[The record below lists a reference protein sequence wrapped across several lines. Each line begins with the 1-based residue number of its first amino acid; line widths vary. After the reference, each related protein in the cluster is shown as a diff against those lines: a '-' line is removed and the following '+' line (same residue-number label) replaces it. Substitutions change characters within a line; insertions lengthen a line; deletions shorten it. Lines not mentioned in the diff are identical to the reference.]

1 MMKNIFLLFVA
12 LLSTQLMGA
21 QELEP
26 AKKDTTKIAVG
37 DLKLVLVNDDKV
49 GASVSTGDDDDD
61 EPMTDQELKSALTF
75 WSGVDAGV
83 NILLDKN
90 NSTDFTNE
98 HEWLDLDY
106 SRSMS
111 WSFNL
116 VDAKI
121 RLVKDYVGIYTGLGL
136 TYNSYGLKENV
147 RLMANNDST
156 YANIIPTDRADS
168 LGGYIP
174 FTKNKLRASYLRI
187 PLMLEFNTSLAPER
201 TFHVSAGVIGG
212 WNMGTIN
219 KVKYEED
226 GNDVKNR
233 SKGDYNLTPFT
244 LDASVRVGYRNF
256 TLFANYGLTPLFEDG
271 KGPEVYPLTVGLS
284 VVPFNE

>member
-1 MMKNIFLLFVA
+1 MKNILLLFVA

-187 PLMLEFNTSLAPER
+187 PLMLEFNTSLDPER

-271 KGPEVYPLTVGLS
+271 KGPEVYPLTVGLC
-284 VVPFNE
+284 VIPFNE

>member
-1 MMKNIFLLFVA
+1 
-12 LLSTQLMGA
+12 

-26 AKKDTTKIAVG
+26 ANKDTTKIAVG

-116 VDAKI
+116 VDAKV

-156 YANIIPTDRADS
+156 YADRADS
-168 LGGYIP
+168 LAGYIP

-187 PLMLEFNTSLAPER
+187 PLMLEFNTSLDPER

-271 KGPEVYPLTVGLS
+271 KGPEVYPLTVGLC
-284 VVPFNE
+284 VIPFNE

>member
-1 MMKNIFLLFVA
+1 MKNILLLFVA

-37 DLKLVLVNDDKV
+37 DLKLVLVNDEKV
-49 GASVSTGDDDDD
+49 DASVSTGDDDDD

-147 RLMANNDST
+147 RLMANNEST
-156 YANIIPTDRADS
+156 YANIIPTDS

-187 PLMLEFNTSLAPER
+187 PLMLEFNTSLDPER

-284 VVPFNE
+284 AVPFNE

>member
-1 MMKNIFLLFVA
+1 MKNILLLFVA

-37 DLKLVLVNDDKV
+37 DLKLVLVNDEKV
-49 GASVSTGDDDDD
+49 DASVSTGDDDDD

-116 VDAKI
+116 IDAKI
-121 RLVKDYVGIYTGLGL
+121 RLVKDYVGVYTGLGL

-187 PLMLEFNTSLAPER
+187 PLMLEFNTSLDPER

-233 SKGDYNLTPFT
+233 SKGDYNLTPFI

>member
-1 MMKNIFLLFVA
+1 MKNIVLIFVA
-12 LLSTQLMGA
+12 LFSTQLMLA

-49 GASVSTGDDDDD
+49 GASVSTEDDDDD

-116 VDAKI
+116 LDAKI

-147 RLMANNDST
+147 RLMASNDST

-168 LGGYIP
+168 LDGYIP

-187 PLMLEFNTSLAPER
+187 PLMLEFNTSLDPER
-201 TFHVSAGVIGG
+201 TFHLSAGVIGG

-226 GNDVKNR
+226 GNDIKNR

-284 VVPFNE
+284 VIPFNE

>member
-1 MMKNIFLLFVA
+1 MKKILILFAV
-12 LLSTQLMGA
+12 LLSSQMIWA

-26 AKKDTTKIAVG
+26 EKKDTTKIAVG
-37 DLKLVLVNDDKV
+37 DLKLVMVNDDKL
-49 GASVSTGDDDDD
+49 GASIGTSEDDD
-61 EPMTDQELKSALTF
+61 EDVMTDQELKRALTF
-75 WSGVDAGV
+75 WGGVDAGV

-116 VDAKI
+116 LEAKI
-121 RLVKDYVGIYTGLGL
+121 RLAKDYVGVVTGLGF

-156 YANIIPTDRADS
+156 YAFMVPTDNPDS
-168 LGGYIP
+168 LGGYNP
-174 FTKNKLRASYLRI
+174 YSKNKLRASYLRI
-187 PLMLEFNTSLAPER
+187 PLMLEFNTSLDPER
-201 TFHVSAGVIGG
+201 TFHVAAGVIGG

-226 GNDVKNR
+226 GNDVKTRN
-233 SKGDYNLTPFT
+233 KGDYNISPFT
-244 LDASVRVGYRNF
+244 LDASVRLGYRNF

-271 KGPEVYPLTVGLS
+271 KGPEVYPLTVGLQ

>member
-1 MMKNIFLLFVA
+1 MKNILLLFVA

-156 YANIIPTDRADS
+156 YADRADS
-168 LGGYIP
+168 LAGYIP

-187 PLMLEFNTSLAPER
+187 PLMLEFNTSLDPER

-271 KGPEVYPLTVGLS
+271 KGPEVYPLTVGLC
-284 VVPFNE
+284 VIPFNE

>member
-1 MMKNIFLLFVA
+1 MKNILLLFVA

-187 PLMLEFNTSLAPER
+187 PLMLEFNTSLDPER

-226 GNDVKNR
+226 GNDIKNR

-284 VVPFNE
+284 VIPFNE

>member
-1 MMKNIFLLFVA
+1 MKNIVLIFVA
-12 LLSTQLMGA
+12 LFSTQLMVA

-37 DLKLVLVNDDKV
+37 DLKLVLVNDEKV
-49 GASVSTGDDDDD
+49 GASVSTEDDDED

-147 RLMANNDST
+147 RLLANNDST

-187 PLMLEFNTSLAPER
+187 PLMLEFNTSLDPER

-226 GNDVKNR
+226 GNDIKNR

-284 VVPFNE
+284 VIPFNE

>member
-1 MMKNIFLLFVA
+1 MKKILILFAV
-12 LLSTQLMGA
+12 LLSSQMTWA

-26 AKKDTTKIAVG
+26 EKKDTTKIAVG
-37 DLKLVLVNDDKV
+37 DLKLVMVNEDKL
-49 GASVSTGDDDDD
+49 GATIGNDDDDD
-61 EPMTDQELKSALTF
+61 DVMTDQELKQALTF
-75 WSGVDAGV
+75 WGGVDAGV

-90 NSTDFTNE
+90 NSTAFTNE

-116 VDAKI
+116 LEAKI
-121 RLVKDYVGIYTGLGL
+121 RLAKDYVGVVTGLGF

-156 YANIIPTDRADS
+156 YAFMVATDNPDS
-168 LGGYIP
+168 LGGYSP
-174 FTKNKLRASYLRI
+174 YTKNKLRASYLRI
-187 PLMLEFNTSLAPER
+187 PLMLEFNTSLDPER
-201 TFHVSAGVIGG
+201 TFHVAAGVIGG

-226 GNDVKNR
+226 GNDVKTRN
-233 SKGDYNLTPFT
+233 KGDYNISPFT
-244 LDASVRVGYRNF
+244 LDASVRLGYRNF

-271 KGPEVYPLTVGLS
+271 KGPEVYPLTVGLQ

>member
-1 MMKNIFLLFVA
+1 MKNIVLIIVA
-12 LLSTQLMGA
+12 LFSTQLMAA

-49 GASVSTGDDDDD
+49 GTSISTEDNDDD

-75 WSGVDAGV
+75 WGGVDAGV

-147 RLMANNDST
+147 RLMANNNST

-187 PLMLEFNTSLAPER
+187 PLMLEFNTSLDPEH

-226 GNDVKNR
+226 GNDIKNR

-284 VVPFNE
+284 VIPFND

>member
-1 MMKNIFLLFVA
+1 MKNILLLFVA

-116 VDAKI
+116 VDAKV

-156 YANIIPTDRADS
+156 YADRADS
-168 LGGYIP
+168 LAGYIP

-187 PLMLEFNTSLAPER
+187 PLMLEFNTSLDPER

-271 KGPEVYPLTVGLS
+271 KGPEVYPLTVGLC
-284 VVPFNE
+284 VIPFNE

>member
-1 MMKNIFLLFVA
+1 MKNILLLFVA
-12 LLSTQLMGA
+12 LLSNQLMGA
-21 QELEP
+21 QEVEP

-116 VDAKI
+116 VDAKV

-156 YANIIPTDRADS
+156 YADRADS
-168 LGGYIP
+168 LAGYIP

-187 PLMLEFNTSLAPER
+187 PLMLEFNTSLDPER

-271 KGPEVYPLTVGLS
+271 KGPEVYPLTVGLC
-284 VVPFNE
+284 VIPFNE